1 MREFPIPPPRD
12 AAEAEFQNLWG
23 AWALV
28 TPTDVGEI
36 LGDIA
41 APWWVAGGWAIDA
54 FTGTRREH
62 SDIDVAMFRA
72 DLPALRTAARDR
84 LHIWSAGPDGIRPVD
99 DRFPDVADSADQVW
113 LRADAR
119 SPWLIDLLLNPGQ
132 DGAWVNRRDRSMI
145 APLDEVTWIADDGVR
160 YLHPEFVLIFK
171 AKQAR
176 PKDRADLER
185 TWPKLNAAQRATIRT
200 YVSDNYPQHEWLT
213 LLR

>member
-1 MREFPIPPPRD
+1 MREFPISPPRD
-12 AAEAEFQNLWG
+12 AAEAEFRNLRG
-23 AWALV
+23 SWASV

-72 DLPALRTAARDR
+72 DLPALRTAAQGR

-160 YLHPEFVLIFK
+160 YLNPEFVLIFK
-171 AKQAR
+171 VKQAR

-185 TWPKLNAAQRATIRT
+185 TWPKLDAAQRTTIRT
-200 YVSDNYPQHEWLT
+200 YVSDHYPQHEWLT

>member
-1 MREFPIPPPRD
+1 MREFPISPPRD
-12 AAEAEFQNLWG
+12 AAEAEFRNLWG
-23 AWALV
+23 SWALV

-62 SDIDVAMFRA
+62 SDIDVAMFRS

-119 SPWLIDLLLNPGQ
+119 SPWLIDLLLNPGR

-160 YLHPEFVLIFK
+160 YLNPEFVLIFK
-171 AKQAR
+171 VKQAR

-185 TWPKLNAAQRATIRT
+185 TWPKLNATQRTTIRT
-200 YVSDNYPQHEWLT
+200 YVSDHYPQHEWLT